1 MCLMLQEKDEKKA
14 LCVEDIMKRVV
25 SPPTAENYCGFVD
38 LPGETSTSG
47 AAQ

>member
-1 MCLMLQEKDEKKA
+1 MCLMLQEKDEKA

-38 LPGETSTSG
+38 LHGETSTSG